1 MKDYVL
7 NLDRPRR
14 LKFGFKAIRL
24 IREKFGDREISDLMN
39 MKVDEMP
46 TLAWAGLI
54 HEDQELTVE
63 KVETLLDEKIG
74 KEYSVVDVIGI
85 LVAAIAEQ
93 IGIGKKTTETK
104 SEEQEKTLSESESP
118 TPSLKT

>member
-1 MKDYVL
+1 MREFIL

-24 IREKFGDREISDLMN
+24 IREKFGGREISDLMN
-39 MKVDEMP
+39 MKVDEMS
-46 TLAWAGLI
+46 TIAWAGLI
-54 HEDQELTVE
+54 HEDEGLTAE
-63 KVETLLDEKIG
+63 KVEALLDEKIG
-74 KEYSVVDVIGI
+74 KDYSVMDVIGI

-93 IGIGKKTTETK
+93 VGVGKKTIETK
-104 SEEQEKTLSESESP
+104 SEEQEKPPSESESP